1 MSCCG
6 QKRSALKQSP
16 PASTRDIA
24 RAINSAK
31 RPPASAPGQRDQ
43 LHPSAAM
50 LAYLARNASLLKI
63 RVLTSEGERAKAVR
77 ARDRTGEGVRGRKA
91 QVR

>member
-6 QKRSALKQSP
+6 QKRSALKQSR

-24 RAINSAK
+24 RAPSAPTPRN

-50 LAYLARNASLLKI
+50 LAYLARNASLLTI
-63 RVLTSEGERAKAVR
+63 RVLTSEGEHAKTARAN
-77 ARDRTGEGVRGRKA
+77 DRGDLTG
-91 QVR
+91 QSD